1 MGKTEENIFE
11 QFLFHAELHTIAKE
25 NDLEKLT
32 VFLSQHP
39 GKENIIR
46 QVFLLLQN
54 LSLEE
59 EAVSEQQVTADY
71 ARLVK
76 QINRPKVRKMYI
88 WVAAS
93 VACVLLAIFSLW
105 LKKATSDS
113 FTLQDNALALL
124 DSITIDTGSVYL
136 ANGPSQIY
144 ISDERAIL
152 QTAEGGFAIHD
163 EDILHAADIATDF
176 LQLVVPKGKR
186 TTINFNDGT
195 RVWVNS
201 GTKLIYP
208 KNFAPDKREIF
219 VDGEVYLEVAKDTNR
234 PFFVRTKRINV
245 HVLGTKFNVNAYSD
259 EEEMSVV
266 LAEGS
271 VDVLAI
277 DMQKSGVL
285 KPDQGFFVKQ
295 EQVKIEAV
303 DAYAYISWKD
313 NVMKVN
319 RQPLNIILNRLSRHY
334 AVKFHVDKDL
344 SNERY
349 TGTLKLNDSLDKVLK
364 SLSFSTAFSYI
375 REGNDIYLKF

>member
-11 QFLFHAELHTIAKE
+11 EFLFHAELNAIAEE

-46 QVFLLLQN
+46 QAFLLLQN
-54 LSLEE
+54 LNLKEE
-59 EAVSEQQVTADY
+59 VVSEQKIEADY
-71 ARLVK
+71 VRLMK
-76 QINRPKVRKMYI
+76 QINRPKVRKLYV

-93 VACVLLAIFSLW
+93 VACALLAIFSLW
-105 LKKATSDS
+105 LKKTNSDS
-113 FTLQDNALALL
+113 FTLQDNTLALL

-136 ANGPSQIY
+136 ANGQSQIY
-144 ISDERAIL
+144 ISDERAIR
-152 QTAEGGFAIHD
+152 QTAEGGFAVHNK
-163 EDILHAADIATDF
+163 DILHAADIEADF

-208 KNFAPDKREIF
+208 KNFAADKREIF
-219 VDGEVYLEVAKDTNR
+219 VDGEVYLEVAKDTKR
-234 PFFVRTKRINV
+234 PFFVHTKRINV
-245 HVLGTKFNVNAYSD
+245 HVLGTKFNVNAYSG
-259 EEEMSVV
+259 EEELSIV

-271 VDVLAI
+271 VDVLAK

-285 KPDQGFFVKQ
+285 QPNQGFFVKQ
-295 EQVKIEAV
+295 EQVKIKSV
-303 DAYAYISWKD
+303 DVYTYISWKD

-319 RQPLNIILNRLSRHY
+319 QQPLNVIFNRLSRHY

-349 TGTLKLNDSLDKVLK
+349 TGTLKLNDSLDKVLQ
-364 SLSFSTAFSYI
+364 SLSFSTTFSYA
-375 REGNDIYLKF
+375 REGDDIYLKF